1 MTLLAPGWLWLLVVV
16 AGLAAAYVVLQ
27 RRRRQYAVRFTNLD
41 LLASVA
47 PKRPGWRRHVPA
59 AAIALALG
67 VLVVAAARP
76 ARDERV
82 ASEEATV
89 MLVLDVSASMR
100 ATDVAPS
107 RMQAAVEAATDFV
120 DDLPER
126 LRVGLVAFDT
136 SARVVAT
143 PTIDHQAVADGLARL
158 RPGTGTA
165 AGEGII
171 TALDLLTGSGEAGA
185 IVLLSDGVTT
195 VGRSVEDAVAAAR
208 EQSVPVTTIAFGTD
222 DGTVEVAG
230 RIVPVPAD
238 PVTMEAVAD
247 ATGGQF
253 FTAATGDQLRSVYED
268 IGTRIAYT
276 VEQREIGTMFVV
288 AALALLL
295 AALAASLVW
304 TGRIL

>member
-1 MTLLAPGWLWLLVVV
+1 MTLLAPGWLWLLAVV

-27 RRRRQYAVRFTNLD
+27 RRRRHYAVRFTNLD

-100 ATDVAPS
+100 ATDVSPS
-107 RMQAAVEAATDFV
+107 RMEAAVEAASDFV

-143 PTIDHQAVADGLARL
+143 PTVDHDAVADGLARL

-195 VGRSVEDAVAAAR
+195 VGRSVADAVAAAR

-230 RIVPVPAD
+230 RIIPVPAD

-276 VEQREIGTMFVV
+276 VEQREIGTVFGV
-288 AALALLL
+288 AALVLLL

>member
-1 MTLLAPGWLWLLVVV
+1 MTLLAPGRLWLLVVV
-16 AGLAAAYVVLQ
+16 AALAAAYVVLQ
-27 RRRRQYAVRFTNLD
+27 RRRRHYAVRFTNLD

-136 SARVVAT
+136 SARVIAT
-143 PTIDHQAVADGLARL
+143 PTVDHQGVADGLARL

-171 TALDLLTGSGEAGA
+171 TALDLLTGSAEAGA

-195 VGRSVEDAVAAAR
+195 VGRTVADAVAAAR

-230 RIVPVPAD
+230 RIIPVPAD
-238 PVTMEAVAD
+238 PATMEAVAD

-288 AALALLL
+288 AALVLLL

>member
-27 RRRRQYAVRFTNLD
+27 RRRRHYAVRFTNLD

-100 ATDVAPS
+100 ATDVSPS

-171 TALDLLTGSGEAGA
+171 TALDLLTGSGEVGA

-222 DGTVEVAG
+222 DGTVEIAG
-230 RIVPVPAD
+230 RIIPVPAD

-253 FTAATGDQLRSVYED
+253 FTAASGDQLRSVYED

-288 AALALLL
+288 AALVLLL

>member
-1 MTLLAPGWLWLLVVV
+1 MTLLAPRWLWLLVVV
-16 AGLAAAYVVLQ
+16 VGLVVAYVVLQ
-27 RRRRQYAVRFTNLD
+27 RRRRHYAVRFTNLD

-59 AAIALALG
+59 AVIALALG
-67 VLVVAAARP
+67 VLVIAAARP

-100 ATDVAPS
+100 ATDVSPS
-107 RMQAAVEAATDFV
+107 RMEAAVEAATDFV

-136 SARVVAT
+136 SARVIAT
-143 PTIDHQAVADGLARL
+143 PTIDHRAVADGLARL

-195 VGRSVEDAVAAAR
+195 VGRSVADAVATAR

-230 RIVPVPAD
+230 RIIPVPAD
-238 PVTMEAVAD
+238 PVTMEAVAE

-288 AALALLL
+288 AALVLLL
-295 AALAASLVW
+295 AAMAASLVW

>member
-1 MTLLAPGWLWLLVVV
+1 MTFLAPGRLWLLLLV

-27 RRRRQYAVRFTNLD
+27 RGRRHYAVRFTNLD

-67 VLVVAAARP
+67 VLVVAVARP

-89 MLVLDVSASMR
+89 MLVVDVSASMR
-100 ATDVAPS
+100 ATDVEPS

-143 PTIDHQAVADGLARL
+143 PTVDHDAVAEGLARL

-165 AGEGII
+165 AGEGIV
-171 TALDLLTGSGEAGA
+171 TALDQLAGGGEAGA

-195 VGRSVEDAVAAAR
+195 VGRSVADAVAAAR

-222 DGTVEVAG
+222 AGTVIVAG
-230 RIVPVPAD
+230 RIIPVPAD
-238 PVTMEAVAD
+238 PATMEAVAE

-276 VEQREIGTMFVV
+276 VEQREIGATFAVM
-288 AALALLL
+288 ALVLLFT
-295 AALAASLVW
+295 ALAASLVW